1 MVFLKLLY
9 NLYNF
14 QIHPGALKQG
24 GIPLVACCI
33 SAAERASVSGNDVIW
48 SFLFYFP
55 LFLIKK
61 IIIWSEWTSNW

>member
-1 MVFLKLLY
+1 VYVHHIIYGFLDDLKLIYFTFLKIGVSKVLLY

-33 SAAERASVSGNDVIW
+33 SAAERASVSGND
-48 SFLFYFP
+48 
-55 LFLIKK
+55 
-61 IIIWSEWTSNW
+61 II

>member
-1 MVFLKLLY
+1 MVFLKFLY

-33 SAAERASVSGNDVIW
+33 SATERASVSGND
-48 SFLFYFP
+48 
-55 LFLIKK
+55 
-61 IIIWSEWTSNW
+61 II